1 MKIQV
6 RLLLSFIAL
15 LLFVS
20 SALSLSACKKDEDD
34 DNGGTV
40 NTGDVDLYADDL
52 PVDLKFDNEEIR
64 FLIAEVSGGLGG
76 TFSER
81 SIGIE
86 GYTIGDAGTNTV
98 DEEVYYRN
106 LAVEDRLGVVIV
118 PHVIQNAI
126 ILDTV
131 NTQLRSGSGEF
142 DIISGY
148 QAHDIAM
155 ATEGMILNFNNL
167 SSYGADYVDVE
178 KEYWSKNYSKA
189 LSYNN
194 AMYWVTGDLALRYLG
209 GMYCTFVNLDIYNNM
224 LLETYGN
231 IYSLVDNN
239 GWNLEIMAQM
249 IQQSW
254 IDQGTE
260 EDIPDAGD
268 TLGFVIENIDPL
280 DGMSI
285 GAGVTFSHVDESTG
299 KIAVNLANDTVNPSA
314 MKFAQAMY
322 DILYNNNQGTLIAA
336 SKHSTNSMGLF
347 AQGNV
352 LFTHDKIFT
361 AEVFLADMEKYGI
374 IPSPMLNA
382 QQGSYRA
389 GIHDGCSLF
398 GIYAMSPKIPA
409 AAATLEAMAS
419 MTGKVTHSYYDEALK
434 YRYSKDP
441 ESSRMIDLIRDS
453 VYIDFAFAWGRSL
466 NNIHNYF
473 RTAISAKTAPG
484 SNMFRKNLS
493 IWNSKMD
500 ILLTAL
506 ETQSGL
512 AAE

>member
-1 MKIQV
+1 MKIRT
-6 RLLLSFIAL
+6 RLFLSFIATL
-15 LLFVS
+15 LLLSTV
-20 SALSLSACKKDEDD
+20 LSLSACKKDESTAPQ
-34 DNGGTV
+34 GSV
-40 NTGDVDLYADDL
+40 NTGGDDPYADDL
-52 PVDLKFDNEEIR
+52 PPDLKFENEEIR

-86 GYTIGDAGTNTV
+86 GYMIGDAGTNTV

-106 LAVEDRLGVVIV
+106 LAVEERLGVVIV
-118 PHVIQNAI
+118 PHVIENAI

-131 NTQLRSGSGEF
+131 NTQLRSGSGEY
-142 DIISGY
+142 DIICGY
-148 QAHDIAM
+148 QAHDIAL
-155 ATEGMILNFNNL
+155 ASEGLILNFNNL
-167 SSYGADYVDVE
+167 AQYNADYVDVE
-178 KEYWSKNYSKA
+178 KPYWSKNYSKA

-194 AMYWVTGDLALRYLG
+194 AMYWLTGDLALRYLG
-209 GMYCTFVNLDIYNNM
+209 GMYCTFVNLDIYNNA
-224 LLETYGN
+224 LLENYGN
-231 IYSLVDNN
+231 IYSLVDNK
-239 GWNLEIMAQM
+239 GWTLEIMSQM
-249 IQQSW
+249 IAQAW
-254 IDQGTE
+254 IDDGTD

-285 GAGVTFSHVDESTG
+285 GAGVTFSHTDETSG
-299 KIAVNLANDTVNPSA
+299 KIVVNLANDTVNPSA

-322 DILYNNNQGTLIAA
+322 EILYNHNQGSFVAP

-361 AEVFLADMEKYGI
+361 AEVFLTDMENYGI
-374 IPSPMLNA
+374 IPSPMLDA
-382 QQGSYRA
+382 QQQGYRA

-398 GIYAMSPKIPA
+398 GIYAMSPKVSA

-419 MTGKVTHSYYDEALK
+419 MTEKVRVSYYDEALK
-434 YRYSKDP
+434 HRYSKDP

-473 RTAISAKTAPG
+473 RTAINAKTAPG
-484 SNMFRKNLS
+484 NNTFRKSLS
-493 IWNSKMD
+493 AWNTKMD

-512 AAE
+512 TAE